1 MNTIRLAEIRADFR
15 ADLRANRLPNTAE
28 LDAWRSN
35 VGASGAFT
43 PLDTETFTYA
53 HSGSAVP
60 NDARLGGVGNEAT
73 VSGHHGACAP
83 ASLNSGG
90 AGQPCPPA
98 FSEQEAPNG

>member
-1 MNTIRLAEIRADFR
+1 MNIATYYEILADFSDDMD
-15 ADLRANRLPNTAE
+15 AGRLPNTAE

-35 VGASGAFT
+35 VGASGASA

-60 NDARLGGVGNEAT
+60 NDARLGGVGHEAT
-73 VSGHHGACAP
+73 VSGFT
-83 ASLNSGG
+83 SLNSGG

-98 FSEQEAPNG
+98 FSEQEASNG